1 LESDK
6 QQKLPT
12 MKRIIILLALFAGFV
27 TGSAQVKT
35 SPPPPQGEKG
45 KPHMSPEEAAQKQAD
60 NLEKVLTLGTE
71 QKNVVKN
78 AALTRI
84 NKVRAIRK
92 KYGKA
97 GDKKAM
103 HSEVKAARKAFVDEV
118 NAKLTADQQ
127 VKWKSYRQQKRKEMK
142 ANHDAKKG
150 EKNSPPPPEDD
161 DNDDGSDD

>member
-1 LESDK
+1 
-6 QQKLPT
+6 
-12 MKRIIILLALFAGFV
+12 MKRMIILLALFAASV

-35 SPPPPQGEKG
+35 SPPPPPGEKG

-92 KYGKA
+92 KYGKD

-103 HSEVKAARKAFVDEV
+103 HSEVKAVRKAFVDEV

-127 VKWKSYRQQKRKEMK
+127 VKWKSYRQQKRREMK
-142 ANHDAKKG
+142 ASHDAKKD
-150 EKNSPPPPEDD
+150 KNAPPPPPEDD
-161 DNDDGSDD
+161 NDDGSED